1 VSLVIVLSKQVGNH
15 GQNDCDITN
24 QETGKRLF
32 ATLFAFAYV
41 LPLSVIG
48 ILSALILTHIAR
60 AQRSSL
66 LLHNDRQS
74 SINASRRSG
83 GRSSMKF
90 GGGGDDADDTGASR
104 RSGRGGQRPSC
115 RKRQVTRLLVL
126 VVVVFAILWLPI
138 HVHLLLAFFYR
149 LPQGSRVYL
158 ALSVLWQILA
168 YFNSCV
174 NPIIYNH
181 TSKDFR
187 DAFRSVVGCICRG
200 CNFRRW
206 SADAGDDANRATGV
220 VRLAAATTEMHL
232 AVSPPRD
239 QEGEQQLKLLQLQQQ
254 HHPIKGNASDVPQ
267 QAAQAV
273 DENDDD
279 YANDEEEDEFT
290 PERRKNNLAV
300 LGRLRPMLQCPAGE
314 RLAVPVVVQLQGSNS
329 Q

>member
-1 VSLVIVLSKQVGNH
+1 M
-15 GQNDCDITN
+15 
-24 QETGKRLF
+24 ETGKRLF

-66 LLHNDRQS
+66 LRNNRQS

-83 GRSSMKF
+83 SRPSVKF
-90 GGGGDDADDTGASR
+90 GSGGGDDDADDNGASR
-104 RSGRGGQRPSC
+104 RSGRSGQKPSC

-138 HVHLLLAFFYR
+138 HVHLLLAFFYH
-149 LPQGSRVYL
+149 LPERSRVYL
-158 ALSVLWQILA
+158 ALSVLWHFLA

-200 CNFRRW
+200 CNFRCW
-206 SADAGDDANRATGV
+206 SAEANDADTGTSI
-220 VRLAAATTEMHL
+220 VRLAAGTTDLRL
-232 AVSPPRD
+232 AASPPRD
-239 QEGEQQLKLLQLQQQ
+239 QEGDQQLKLLLQQ
-254 HHPIKGNASDVPQ
+254 HPNKGDVADGQ
-267 QAAQAV
+267 QPAAKIA

-279 YANDEEEDEFT
+279 FANDEDDEFT
-290 PERRKNNLAV
+290 PERRTNNLAV

-314 RLAVPVVVQLQGSNS
+314 RLAVPVVVQLQDCNS
-329 Q
+329 QRPAVDLWNG